1 MNGFK
6 HKLEKIFGD
15 RVTLLEMSEGCNN
28 EVFIRVKE
36 DEAEKAASMLSKSDF
51 VLIAMFCEERFHDK
65 GRFSI
70 FYAFEKKSYSK
81 ILILVQELDSDNAG
95 SFTGIFPA
103 AFWYEREMMD
113 GFGINFENNADKRR
127 LFLHENYPADFHP
140 LLKSFKNRKIDVNKN
155 DKHDKNQ
162 LSPSYNNNYIFKE
175 MKGEG
180 VYQIPVGPIHAGI
193 IEPGHFRFSVIGEVI
208 YNLEIRMFYK
218 HRGIEKLA
226 EGKSAEDAVAIA
238 ESISGDESIANST
251 AFCTAVEKI
260 YNINVPKRA
269 IHLRTIFLEL
279 ERIYSHLGD
288 LAGMIIDVGFPAG
301 ASEFFILREEIL
313 RINHK
318 LTGSR
323 FMKNI
328 MAISGLKKDIK
339 NEALIQAD
347 HYFEKFLHAFHRA
360 INTVH
365 TTASVIDR
373 LETTGIIKKE
383 LLKCLNITGPGARA
397 SGAAIDTRTDHPY
410 GIYGKIMQAPKIR
423 HQGDVLSRFEVK
435 TEEILESVKMIQ
447 NLINTLPEGDF
458 NAAYTPKDGFGLSL
472 IEAPRGQSIHWI
484 DIKKGVIYRYKIRT
498 PSFCNWQAI
507 EHAVMGNI
515 VPDFPLINKSLNL
528 SYAGTDL

>member
-1 MNGFK
+1 MNGFT
-6 HKLEKIFGD
+6 HKLKEVFGD
-15 RVTLLEMSEGCNN
+15 KVSVLEMSEGSNN
-28 EVFIRVKE
+28 EVFIRVNE
-36 DEAEKAASMLSKSDF
+36 NEAEKAASMLSKADF
-51 VLIAMFCEERFHDK
+51 VLSAMFCEEGFQNK
-65 GRFSI
+65 QKFSI
-70 FYAFEKKSYSK
+70 FHVFEKKSYNK
-81 ILILVQELDSDNAG
+81 ILVLVHDIDSDN
-95 SFTGIFPA
+95 SDNITSLTGIFPA

-113 GFGINFENNADKRR
+113 GFGINFENNPDKRR
-127 LFLHENYPADFHP
+127 LFLHESYPADFHP
-140 LLKSFKNRKIDVNKN
+140 LLKSFKNRKIDINN
-155 DKHDKNQ
+155 GDKNYKNLQ
-162 LSPSYNNNYIFKE
+162 FLPYNFKE

-193 IEPGHFRFSVIGEVI
+193 IEPGHFRFTVIGEVI

-226 EGKSAEDAVAIA
+226 EGKLAEDTVRIA
-238 ESISGDESIANST
+238 ESISGDETIANST

-260 YNINVPKRA
+260 YNINVPKKA

-328 MAISGLKKDIK
+328 MAIGGLKKDIK
-339 NEALIQAD
+339 NEALIHAGN
-347 HYFEKFLHAFHRA
+347 YLENFLHRFYRA
-360 INTVH
+360 VNTVH

-373 LETTGIIKKE
+373 LETTGIIRKE
-383 LLKCLNITGPGARA
+383 LIKCLNITGPIARA
-397 SGAAIDTRTDHPY
+397 SGAAIDTRIDHPY
-410 GIYGKIMQAPKIR
+410 GIYGKIMHFPRIR
-423 HQGDVLSRFEVK
+423 QDGDVLSRFEVK
-435 TEEILESVKMIQ
+435 SEEIIESAKMIQ
-447 NLINTLPEGDF
+447 NLINTVPEGTV
-458 NAAYTPKDGFGLSL
+458 NTEYMGKDGFALS
-472 IEAPRGQSIHWI
+472 IVEAPRGQSMHWV
-484 DIKKGVIYRYKIRT
+484 DIKDGKIYRYKVRT
-498 PSFCNWQAI
+498 ASFCNWQAI
-507 EHAVMGNI
+507 EHAVLGNI